1 MRMQPIE
8 PGNLSARSYVA
19 VREALIAG
27 SFKPGQRLVMQDLAD
42 ELGTSITPVREACL
56 RLVSEQGLELR
67 SGRFVC
73 VPGLSLSR
81 YLEIRTIR
89 IALEGLAAETG
100 ATHATAADIARLT
113 EAHARFDAAER
124 ARDVAAALQH
134 NRDFHFTVYRLSG
147 MEMLVGQIESLWVSM
162 GPILNVF
169 YNEVEHDDYAGADE
183 HLALIAALR
192 AQDGPAARAA
202 IERDI
207 VRGGESLI
215 PYLEKVGQPLL
226 PA

>member
-19 VREALIAG
+19 LREALIAG
-27 SFKPGQRLVMQDLAD
+27 NFKPGQRFVMQDLAD
-42 ELGTSITPVREACL
+42 EMGTSVTPVREACL
-56 RLVSEQGLELR
+56 RLVSEQGLELK

-73 VPGLSLSR
+73 VPGLSLAR
-81 YLEIRTIR
+81 YLEIRRIR
-89 IALEGLAAETG
+89 MALEGLAAEVG
-100 ATHATAADIARLT
+100 AANATEVDAQHLA

-124 ARDVAAALQH
+124 SRDVAAALRH

-169 YNEVEHDDYAGADE
+169 YNEVAHDDYAGADE
-183 HLALIAALR
+183 HLTLIAALR
-192 AQDGPAARAA
+192 AHDGAAARAA
-202 IERDI
+202 VERDI
-207 VRGGESLI
+207 LRGGESLV
-215 PYLEKVGQPLL
+215 PYLEK
-226 PA
+226 ADKATA